1 MSGLQIPHIVA
12 GENLDL
18 PILGPFLKSC
28 GAFFIKREWGGNG
41 LYKTI
46 MEEYIT
52 TLLLEGSM
60 YYAQLMFP
68 ISSCL
73 LVYASEFGMLYW
85 RNTISSWQ
93 VAVTQIGNCQDCIGC
108 YHFGTRLWLFHC
120 SYVLG
125 LWQDHWNFKVSY
137 LAYMMDPLLTSHF
150 SFSLAMRTSFWVIQR
165 KKKAYG
171 MFHSLTRRRAQLS
184 YSYI

>member
-60 YYAQLMFP
+60 YAQLMFP

-73 LVYASEFGMLYW
+73 LVYASEFGMLY
-85 RNTISSWQ
+85 
-93 VAVTQIGNCQDCIGC
+93 
-108 YHFGTRLWLFHC
+108 
-120 SYVLG
+120 
-125 LWQDHWNFKVSY
+125 
-137 LAYMMDPLLTSHF
+137 
-150 SFSLAMRTSFWVIQR
+150 
-165 KKKAYG
+165 
-171 MFHSLTRRRAQLS
+171 
-184 YSYI
+184 